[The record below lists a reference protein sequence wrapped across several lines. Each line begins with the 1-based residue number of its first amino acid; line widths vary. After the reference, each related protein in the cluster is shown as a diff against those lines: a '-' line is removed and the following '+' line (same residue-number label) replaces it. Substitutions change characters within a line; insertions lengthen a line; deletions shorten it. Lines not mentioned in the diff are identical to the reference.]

1 MKILIENV
9 RVLDP
14 KTDTDEI
21 TGVYLEDGEVRL
33 IGDYEEDG
41 SSLDRRI
48 DGTGLWLTPGLI
60 DPHVHL
66 REPGFEHK
74 ETLETGSKSAAAGGF
89 TTIACMPNTNP
100 VLDHSKIISEL
111 REKAEKQGIVE
122 ILPIGSITLAQKGEE
137 LADFQEYKKAG
148 VVGVSEDGKS
158 VLNAK
163 MMKKAMIEAEKA
175 QMPVLVHCEDLDLV
189 DGGAM
194 HEGPLSRKLGIKGI
208 PSSAEDVITAR
219 DLILG
224 EETEAR
230 VHLCHMSTKGSVE
243 LLRNAKKKGLKASG
257 EVSPHHL
264 TLTVDEVDGVD
275 TNTKMNPPLREK
287 EDREALIE
295 ALIDGTID
303 MIATDHAPHTQQEKD
318 TSYEKAPFGI
328 VGLETAVGVVLT
340 ELYHGRKMTP
350 LNLIG
355 KMTSNPAKLLNLHK
369 GNIEV
374 GKIADLVLID
384 PEKEWSVKPEE
395 FRSKSANTPFK
406 GKKLKGR
413 VIMTI
418 RNGKIIME
426 KGKILK
432 EFKGGIKDD

>member
-163 MMKKAMIEAEKA
+163 MMKKAMTEAEKA